1 MVTIGPRENRRII
14 AEARYMIEPD
24 PGYPDVAFMVDE
36 NFQRRGIA
44 SSLLHYLIEIA
55 QERGIKGFRADVL
68 FSNKPMLKTFE
79 KLPYV
84 LHRTVSDGVVTVEFM
99 FDELKGAGV
108 EEV

>member
-1 MVTIGPRENRRII
+1 
-14 AEARYMIEPD
+14 
-24 PGYPDVAFMVDE
+24 MVDE

-84 LHRTVSDGVVTVEFM
+84 LHRTVSDGVVTVEFR
-99 FDELKGAGV
+99 FDELKGAEV

>member
-1 MVTIGPRENRRII
+1 
-14 AEARYMIEPD
+14 
-24 PGYPDVAFMVDE
+24 MVDE

-84 LHRTVSDGVVTVEFM
+84 LRKTVSDGVVTVEFR
-99 FDELKGAGV
+99 FDELKAAEAEKV
-108 EEV
+108 